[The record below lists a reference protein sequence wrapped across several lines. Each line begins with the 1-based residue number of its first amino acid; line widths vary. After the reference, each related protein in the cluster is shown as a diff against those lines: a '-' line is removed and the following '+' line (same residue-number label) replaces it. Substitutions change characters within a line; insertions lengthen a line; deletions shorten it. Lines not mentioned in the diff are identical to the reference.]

1 MVLESSRL
9 SDNTKVSLFEANY
22 GQNPRIEFEGRKKEK
37 YEAVKRFVERMKRI

>member
-22 GQNPRIEFEGRKKEK
+22 GQNPRIEFEGKKKK